1 MQVSMPHVTAL
12 HVWPADTDTP
22 VACDTLVL
30 DWDGIVGDRHYGRLT
45 ASDSRMTK
53 TYERGTEVLNHRQIS
68 LVDEAE
74 LAIIAAAM
82 GINALAAGV
91 IADNIC
97 TSGVADLTM
106 IPRMT
111 RMKFEGGAVLML
123 GGENNPCT
131 IAGAMVEAVHG
142 TPPQAFPKA
151 AIHRR
156 GVTAWVEHPGSI
168 HAGEAFT
175 LISP

>member
-1 MQVSMPHVTAL
+1 MGVAAMHVSAL
-12 HVWPADTDTP
+12 HVWPADAEVP
-22 VACDTLVL
+22 VPCESLEL
-30 DWDGIVGDRHYGRLT
+30 DWDGIVGDRHYGRIT
-45 ASDSRMTK
+45 ASDSRMTRA
-53 TYERGTEVLNHRQIS
+53 YERGTPVLNHRQVSI
-68 LVDEAE
+68 VDESE
-74 LAIIAAAM
+74 LALIAEAM
-82 GINALAAGV
+82 GIGALSAGT

-97 TSGVADLTM
+97 TSGVVDLTM
-106 IPRMT
+106 LPRMT

-142 TPPQAFPKA
+142 TAPQAFPKA

-156 GVTAWVEHPGSI
+156 GVTAWVEHPGTI
-168 HAGEAFT
+168 RAGEAFT

>member
-1 MQVSMPHVTAL
+1 MHVTAL
-12 HVWPADTDTP
+12 HVWPAGVETSEQR
-22 VACDTLVL
+22 DTLVL

-45 ASDSRMTK
+45 ASDGRMTRA
-53 TYERGTEVLNHRQIS
+53 YERGTEVLNHRQVSI
-68 LVDEAE
+68 VDEAE
-74 LAIIAAAM
+74 LAIIASAM
-82 GINALAAGV
+82 GIEAITPGV

-97 TSGVADLTM
+97 TSGVPDLTM

-111 RMKFEGGAVLML
+111 RMKFDGGAVLML

-131 IAGAMVEAVHG
+131 IAGAMVEAIHG

-156 GVTAWVEHPGSI
+156 GVTAWVEHPGTI
-168 HAGEAFT
+168 RAGEAFT

>member
-1 MQVSMPHVTAL
+1 
-12 HVWPADTDTP
+12 
-22 VACDTLVL
+22 
-30 DWDGIVGDRHYGRLT
+30 
-45 ASDSRMTK
+45 MTK

>member
-1 MQVSMPHVTAL
+1 MHVTAL
-12 HVWPADTDTP
+12 HVWPAGVETP
-22 VACDTLVL
+22 EPRDSLVL

-45 ASDSRMTK
+45 ASDSRMTRA
-53 TYERGTEVLNHRQIS
+53 YERGTEVLNHRQVSI
-68 LVDEAE
+68 VDEAE
-74 LAIIAAAM
+74 LAFIASAL
-82 GINALAAGV
+82 GISDLAAGV

-97 TSGVADLTM
+97 THGVPDLTM

-111 RMKFEGGAVLML
+111 RMKFDGGAVIML

-131 IAGAMVEAVHG
+131 IAGAMVEAIHG

-156 GVTAWVEHPGSI
+156 GVTAWVEHPGTI
-168 HAGEAFT
+168 RAGEAFT